1 MANGNLVMQS
11 KNGINLTTASGA
23 AVEIFNL
30 AGERLA
36 APRHFAGGVYSLS
49 FGHLPKGIYV
59 VKVLFQGGETKS
71 LRIPVM

>member
-1 MANGNLVMQS
+1 
-11 KNGINLTTASGA
+11 
-23 AVEIFNL
+23 L

-59 VKVLFQGGETKS
+59 VKVLFKGGETKS